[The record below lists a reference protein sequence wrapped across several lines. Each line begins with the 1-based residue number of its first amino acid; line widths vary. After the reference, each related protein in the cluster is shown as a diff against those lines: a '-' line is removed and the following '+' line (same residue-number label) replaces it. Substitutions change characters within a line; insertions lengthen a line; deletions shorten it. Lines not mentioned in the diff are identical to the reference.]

1 MIVFSTVGA
10 LLASRLP
17 GNPIGWLFL
26 TIGLLESVGGVTDAY
41 TTQNYD
47 LAGPSTLSE
56 IVAVISGVMQG
67 PILILFLAALL
78 VLFPDGRLPPGWRIP
93 AMIELGAGAV
103 LCVTAVFSEGSMQT
117 SLDVQNPIGV
127 SGVAGTVVSGVRGV
141 AFFTLLGLMVAS
153 AVSLVRRYR
162 RATGELRQQLK
173 WFGWSG
179 GILAITFVCAVKLP
193 VRDRINRLQSG

>member
-78 VLFPDGRLPPGWRIP
+78 VLFPDGRLPPG
-93 AMIELGAGAV
+93 G
-103 LCVTAVFSEGSMQT
+103 GS
-117 SLDVQNPIGV
+117 
-127 SGVAGTVVSGVRGV
+127 
-141 AFFTLLGLMVAS
+141 
-153 AVSLVRRYR
+153 RR
-162 RATGELRQQLK
+162 
-173 WFGWSG
+173 
-179 GILAITFVCAVKLP
+179 
-193 VRDRINRLQSG
+193 